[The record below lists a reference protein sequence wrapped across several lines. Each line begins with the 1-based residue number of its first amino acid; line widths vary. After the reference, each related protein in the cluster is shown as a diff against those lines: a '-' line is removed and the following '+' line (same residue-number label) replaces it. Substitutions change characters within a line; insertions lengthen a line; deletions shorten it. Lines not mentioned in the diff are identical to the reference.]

1 MKKKKLTK
9 LSLEA
14 LGKEFPCLNEDDARV
29 VVGGDTG
36 DWWRGFWW
44 NVINFLNPRDCAFNS
59 FMYVYNNNAYSD
71 INPSGYQ
78 ISYNEIVHNYIDQY
92 GYPSSGGV
100 ILDTFMSYVN
110 NAYDV
115 IMYQI
120 PGGSIADFSSTNMI
134 AISGGGQSLHIVVP
148 KNIIRDANGYPIRIE
163 YYDPS
168 IKENSDILVSGLR
181 GIFDI
186 MPGVDFIDSPIDY
199 PYNNYN
205 YPYNSYNSYS

>member
-14 LGKEFPCLNEDDARV
+14 LGKEFPCLNENDARA

-36 DWWRGFWW
+36 DWLRGLWW
-44 NVINFLNPRDCAFNS
+44 NVTNFFNQRDCAFNS
-59 FMYVYNNNAYSD
+59 FMYVYNNNAYGN

-78 ISYNEIVHNYIDQY
+78 ISYNEIVHNYIELY
-92 GYPSSGGV
+92 GYPSNGGAN
-100 ILDTFMSYVN
+100 IGDFMNYVN
-110 NAYDV
+110 NAYNV
-115 IMYQI
+115 TMYQI
-120 PGGSIADFSSTNMI
+120 SDGTIADFSSTNMI
-134 AISGGGQSLHIVVP
+134 AIPGGGQSLHIVVP
-148 KNIIRDANGYPIRIE
+148 TTIIRDANGYPTGIK

-168 IKENSDILVSGLR
+168 TKKTGSITVSGLR

-186 MPGVDFIDSPIDY
+186 IPGFIDSPIDY
-199 PYNNYN
+199 PYNSYN